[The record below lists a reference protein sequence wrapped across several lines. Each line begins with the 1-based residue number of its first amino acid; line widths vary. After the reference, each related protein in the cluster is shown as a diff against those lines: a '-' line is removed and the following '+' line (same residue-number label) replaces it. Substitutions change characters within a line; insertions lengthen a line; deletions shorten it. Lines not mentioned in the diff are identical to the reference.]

1 MILAAGE
8 AANAGAIFGLEIS
21 QNTLWRSRERD
32 EIDDDLR
39 FTMEHSTT
47 FVPMRP
53 ATAAR

>member
-1 MILAAGE
+1 MILAEGE

-21 QNTLWRSRERD
+21 QNTLRRSRERD